1 MNECYYYTASGPRYQ
16 NVVTS
21 FYNHKLIN
29 KHSDVWRSRL
39 ITDRKRRGRSGARA
53 VRYVN
58 ADNYVTNDVLTFN
71 KDTFSADIKWINEL
85 EPFVVLRNDRCL
97 SEINA
102 RIMARDT
109 FQFTF
114 RFIHDS
120 R

>member
-1 MNECYYYTASGPRYQ
+1 MY
-16 NVVTS
+16 
-21 FYNHKLIN
+21 
-29 KHSDVWRSRL
+29 
-39 ITDRKRRGRSGARA
+39 
-53 VRYVN
+53 
-58 ADNYVTNDVLTFN
+58 VLTFN
-71 KDTFSADIKWINEL
+71 DTFSADIKWINEL
-85 EPFVVLRNDRCL
+85 ECSMLRNDRRL